1 MERLLRHYVR
11 LLEEATARPEAGV
24 WELEL
29 MEEGERRLILGEWSG
44 REVEWGEE
52 RSVGELEESVRA
64 ENLAYVMYTSGS
76 TGVPKGVMVSHGAV
90 SNCLRWMREAFG
102 VGEGDR
108 VLQKATVSFDASVA
122 EVFWPLVS
130 GGAVVVGEPGLQRDV
145 EELRRVVE
153 EEGVTVLK
161 VVPSQLR
168 QLVEGGSLGGGRLRL
183 VVSGGEEL
191 RGEEAGRVGVRVAN
205 VYGPTE
211 ATINATWHE
220 WEEGERERVAIGRP
234 VWNVRG
240 YVLDEVLEPVPEGVV
255 GELWLGGAGLARG
268 YRGRPGQTGERFVPN
283 PYGEEGSRMYRTG
296 DLARWLP
303 GGELEYVG
311 RKDEQVKVRGYRVE
325 PGEVEGVLMGHER
338 VSRAVVVAREE
349 EGLGKRLVAYVVPG
363 GEAELGL
370 GGEQVEEW
378 RRGFE
383 TSLEEEVGDRTFDVS
398 GWRSSYTGEPLG
410 EEEMREWVERTVERV
425 RSLGARRVL

>member
-102 VGEGDR
+102 GGEGDR

-168 QLVEGGSLGGGRLRL
+168 QPGRREAEAGGERRGGAEGRGGGSCGSEGGERVRADGGDDQRDVARVGGGGEGEGGDREAGVERAR
-183 VVSGGEEL
+183 VRAGRGAGAGAGGSGG
-191 RGEEAGRVGVRVAN
+191 RAVAGRSG
-205 VYGPTE
+205 
-211 ATINATWHE
+211 
-220 WEEGERERVAIGRP
+220 
-234 VWNVRG
+234 
-240 YVLDEVLEPVPEGVV
+240 
-255 GELWLGGAGLARG
+255 
-268 YRGRPGQTGERFVPN
+268 TGERVP
-283 PYGEEGSRMYRTG
+283 GEAGA
-296 DLARWLP
+296 D
-303 GGELEYVG
+303 GGEVRAEP
-311 RKDEQVKVRGYRVE
+311 VRG
-325 PGEVEGVLMGHER
+325 
-338 VSRAVVVAREE
+338 A
-349 EGLGKRLVAYVVPG
+349 
-363 GEAELGL
+363 
-370 GGEQVEEW
+370 
-378 RRGFE
+378 
-383 TSLEEEVGDRTFDVS
+383 
-398 GWRSSYTGEPLG
+398 
-410 EEEMREWVERTVERV
+410 
-425 RSLGARRVL
+425 